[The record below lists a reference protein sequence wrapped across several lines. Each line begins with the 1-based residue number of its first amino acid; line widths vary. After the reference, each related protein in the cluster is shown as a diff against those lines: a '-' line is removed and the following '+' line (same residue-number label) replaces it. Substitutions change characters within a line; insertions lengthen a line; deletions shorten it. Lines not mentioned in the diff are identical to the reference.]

1 MASGVS
7 GAGAE
12 SALLQAQ
19 IQLNEPELQDRVA
32 PGGTLRV
39 QTGRQVA
46 ARSVALPMRL
56 GARSGT
62 RGADVGASLAAGVR
76 QRAQVKR
83 PDGQGADVVGP

>member
-46 ARSVALPMRL
+46 ARSVAL
-56 GARSGT
+56 A
-62 RGADVGASLAAGVR
+62 VGAVEAEVDEIAAELVRRGEVKSQVALELLLAR
-76 QRAQVKR
+76 R
-83 PDGQGADVVGP
+83 GQKTA